1 MPVLISLLRGVN
13 VGGNNMVKMEAL
25 RALYVSLGLRDPQ
38 TYVQSGNVVFHT
50 KERNVKR
57 VASRIEDA
65 IEKKFAFRPEV
76 VVRTTP
82 ELKDVLTR
90 NPFAKRREIEPGKLL
105 ITFLTDPPAV
115 ELREAILD
123 LKPENEEV
131 RIDGREIYIHFPG
144 GMGHSKLWYGLGR
157 LLKDT
162 GTGRNLNTVRKLVEM
177 AEKVDG

>member
-13 VGGNNMVKMEAL
+13 VGGNNMIRMEAL
-25 RALYVSLGLRDPQ
+25 RALYVALGLRDPQ

-50 KERNVKR
+50 KEHDVKR
-57 VASRIEDA
+57 VAKRIEDA
-65 IEKKFAFRPEV
+65 IEKKFGFRPEV
-76 VVRTTP
+76 VVRTTS
-82 ELKDVLTR
+82 ELKGVLAR
-90 NPFAKRREIEPGKLL
+90 NPFVKRKEIHPSKLL
-105 ITFLTDPPAV
+105 ITFLTEPPGV

-123 LKPENEEV
+123 LRPEKEEL
-131 RIDGREIYIHFPG
+131 RIDGREIYIHFPD

-177 AEKVDG
+177 AEKLDG